1 MSRFIYDH
9 TGNVVKEVIH
19 ENDRT
24 TFAEHENV
32 EPLLR
37 KCHTMREHVSLNRKS
52 AYRPIAEVP
61 MSVVADAIKQGWFS
75 DKSRWKKWYN
85 DSHNALLRLS
95 TGRF

>member
-9 TGNVVKEVIH
+9 TGNIVKEVIF

-24 TFAEHENV
+24 TFAEHEDL
-32 EPLLR
+32 EPLLK
-37 KCHTMREHVSLNRKS
+37 KCHTMREHVALNKRS
-52 AYRPIAEVP
+52 AFRPIAEVP
-61 MSVVADAIKQGWFS
+61 MTVVADAIKQGWFS

-95 TGRF
+95 NGRF